1 MFSRTGGSNYHTFG
15 DYLIQL
21 SLSAK
26 QFFFCDDKIDVKS
39 IGYGGTYEWNTV
51 TDFAILCTF
60 WYVGSQTKLDHD
72 AVLQAR
78 LWLSKVSVDTSIGW
92 A

>member
-39 IGYGGTYEWNTV
+39 IGYGGTK
-51 TDFAILCTF
+51 A
-60 WYVGSQTKLDHD
+60 LD
-72 AVLQAR
+72 R
-78 LWLSKVSVDTSIGW
+78 LLGW
-92 A
+92 I

>member
-26 QFFFCDDKIDVKS
+26 QFFFCDDKIDGKS
-39 IGYGGTYEWNTV
+39 IGYGGTYEWKLSVLLT
-51 TDFAILCTF
+51 LCVF
-60 WYVGSQTKLDHD
+60 GSFQMELT
-72 AVLQAR
+72 
-78 LWLSKVSVDTSIGW
+78 
-92 A
+92 

>member
-39 IGYGGTYEWNTV
+39 IGYGGTYEW
-51 TDFAILCTF
+51 
-60 WYVGSQTKLDHD
+60 KL
-72 AVLQAR
+72 
-78 LWLSKVSVDTSIGW
+78 VSVLLTLCVFGSFQTPYWSVLDFW
-92 A
+92 NL

>member
-1 MFSRTGGSNYHTFG
+1 MQIVLTLIYMFSRTGGSNYHTFG

-39 IGYGGTYEWNTV
+39 IGYGGTQGGEYQKM
-51 TDFAILCTF
+51 FRQ
-60 WYVGSQTKLDHD
+60 S
-72 AVLQAR
+72 
-78 LWLSKVSVDTSIGW
+78 VS